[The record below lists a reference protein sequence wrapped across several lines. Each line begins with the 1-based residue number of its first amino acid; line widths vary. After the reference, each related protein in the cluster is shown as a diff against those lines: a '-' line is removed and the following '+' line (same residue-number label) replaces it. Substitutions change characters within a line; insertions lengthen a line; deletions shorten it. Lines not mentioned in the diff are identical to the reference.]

1 MPPCKMV
8 RQEQHLAN
16 MSSRYSTNGAHQR
29 ELRTQLFS
37 QPTNRNTGSP
47 PLRSGSPYDKTVS
60 NSAKYNESMMSTLES
75 QNDDELG
82 SMSQKVAALRN
93 LGVRMGSEINKG
105 IALNDDIT
113 NSMEKGKV
121 TLKNTF
127 NQMIVMSQRAGI
139 SWRVWLLFFA
149 LVFLWFFYVWIF

>member
-1 MPPCKMV
+1 M
-8 RQEQHLAN
+8 
-16 MSSRYSTNGAHQR
+16 
-29 ELRTQLFS
+29 
-37 QPTNRNTGSP
+37 
-47 PLRSGSPYDKTVS
+47 RSGLPYDKTVS
-60 NSAKYNESMMSTLES
+60 NSAKYTESMMLTLES

-127 NQMIVMSQRAGI
+127 NQMVVMSQRAGI